1 MTIAPQGTM
10 RILELITA
18 QIGEIT
24 SPSEEINNKKLIGM
38 NKTIYTA
45 PQVEQIQV
53 RFEEN
58 IMSVAENASA
68 PKMNTQSAT
77 DWGDWE

>member
-18 QIGEIT
+18 QNGEIT

-38 NKTIYTA
+38 NKTIYIA
-45 PQVEQIQV
+45 PEVEQISV

-58 IMSVAENASA
+58 IMSNDRLSA
-68 PKMNTQSAT
+68 PAADDAEMINGE
-77 DWGDWE
+77 W